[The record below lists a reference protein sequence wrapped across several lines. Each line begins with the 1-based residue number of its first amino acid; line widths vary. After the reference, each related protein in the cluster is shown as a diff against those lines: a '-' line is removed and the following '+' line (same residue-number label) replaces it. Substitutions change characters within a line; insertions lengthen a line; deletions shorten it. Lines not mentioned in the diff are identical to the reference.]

1 VDESELRL
9 HPCKEEIMR
18 SRCQRPE
25 AGFTVVETAVVVAVA
40 AVVIAF
46 AAPRMTNAMK
56 EFRLQSA
63 TQMMADMVA
72 RAKMQGLVNNATS
85 SLTVDTVNNL
95 LGFTTFD
102 PATNKANGTT
112 WVPLPQ
118 GITFG
123 RPQGSGAPMTGAPT
137 ASSISFAA
145 QDGSTSMF
153 QQDFTSKG
161 FPNVT
166 AGTVHAVYLTNGKS
180 YSAITLTSVGGVRLW
195 RWDGSNWYS
204 GHRTST
210 STTSGS
216 PSGQ

>member
-1 VDESELRL
+1 
-9 HPCKEEIMR
+9 MR
-18 SRCQRPE
+18 SGRQSTE
-25 AGFTVVETAVVVAVA
+25 AGFSVVETTVVVVVA

-46 AAPRMTNAMK
+46 AAPRMTNAMR

-72 RAKMQGLVNNATS
+72 RAKMQGLVNNTTS
-85 SLTVDTVNNL
+85 SLVVDTANNR

-102 PATNKANGTT
+102 PGTNTANGTT

-123 RPQGSGAPMTGAPT
+123 RPQTAGAPMTGAPT
-137 ASSISFAA
+137 SASISFAA
-145 QDGSTSMF
+145 QNGSTSVF

-204 GHRTST
+204 GHATST
-210 STTSGS
+210 NTTTGS
-216 PSGQ
+216 PSGH

>member
-1 VDESELRL
+1 
-9 HPCKEEIMR
+9 MR
-18 SRCQRPE
+18 SRRQSTE
-25 AGFTVVETAVVVAVA
+25 AGFSVVETAVVVAVA

-46 AAPRMTNAMK
+46 AAPKMSNAMK

-85 SLTVDTVNNL
+85 SLTIDTANNR

-102 PATNKANGTT
+102 PGTNTANGTT

-118 GITFG
+118 GITFA
-123 RPQGSGAPMTGAPT
+123 RPQSAGAPMTGAPT
-137 ASSISFAA
+137 SASISFAA
-145 QDGSTSMF
+145 QSGSTSVF

-180 YSAITLTSVGGVRLW
+180 YHAMTLTSVGGVRLW

-204 GHRTST
+204 GHPT
-210 STTSGS
+210 STTTSVS
-216 PSGQ
+216 PSGH